1 VRDQGQAERV
11 QSDDDRN
18 NPEIPDDDDDPADI
32 EADRRVLGWGGP
44 ANPNTADGQIQ
55 GITAFADAATSATGW
70 RRTLAKLF
78 AWGALIFIVVYVL
91 VVFGLATR
99 LV

>member
-1 VRDQGQAERV
+1 MHPGPG
-11 QSDDDRN
+11 SDPTGDYGDGA
-18 NPEIPDDDDDPADI
+18 DPVDPSDL
-32 EADRRVLGWGGP
+32 EADQRVLGWGGA

-55 GITAFADAATSATGW
+55 GITAFADAATHATGW
-70 RRTLAKLF
+70 RRTVAQGF
-78 AWGALIFIVVYVL
+78 AWGALVFIVVYVI